1 MVSISEL
8 PSLAITFV
16 LVGALFVAGFLVVGG
31 LGDSVAINSSGYWAV
46 ENITSGMSN
55 IVSYAPIWGTIV
67 GVAVLLGIVIGG
79 FSFGRS
85 KGMF

>member
-16 LVGALFVAGFLVVGG
+16 LVGALFVAGFLVING
-31 LGDSVAINSSGYWAV
+31 LGDATSDASATSAVANVSA
-46 ENITSGMSN
+46 GMLN
-55 IVSYAPIWGTIV
+55 IVTYAPIWGTIV